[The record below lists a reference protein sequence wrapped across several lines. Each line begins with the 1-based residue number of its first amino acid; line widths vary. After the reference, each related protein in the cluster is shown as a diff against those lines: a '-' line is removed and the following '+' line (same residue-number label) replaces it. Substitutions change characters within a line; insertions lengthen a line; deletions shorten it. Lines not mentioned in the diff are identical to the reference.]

1 MEFNNKS
8 EVLEIVKEDIL
19 RITGEKNRQISLKAL
34 ESKIKV
40 SDIFLH
46 KAVKELKKEGLI
58 HLRQKILEL
67 TKSGQ
72 ERAKV
77 ILEKHMVVENY
88 FKKTRNEKEAHQAAH
103 ILEHY
108 ISEEAIRNIKK
119 LATFR
124 KEGTSLIEF
133 ELGRET
139 MISDIVFP
147 ELGLFERIV
156 SMGIF
161 PGERIRIMYKIPDGF
176 VVNVNHKKIA
186 LGKDIAKNIEVL
198 G

>member
-1 MEFNNKS
+1 MEFNNTS

-19 RITGEKNRQISLKAL
+19 RITGEKDKQISIKAL
-34 ESKIKV
+34 KLKIKV
-40 SDIFLH
+40 SDTCLL
-46 KAVKELKKEGLI
+46 KAVKELEKDDLINLKPKSLGLT
-58 HLRQKILEL
+58 EN
-67 TKSGQ
+67 GQ

-77 ILEKHMVVENY
+77 IVEKHMVVENY
-88 FKKTRNEKEAHQAAH
+88 FKKTRDQKEAHRAAH
-103 ILEHY
+103 IIEHY
-108 ISEEAIRNIKK
+108 ISKAAIRNIKK
-119 LATFR
+119 LSTFR
-124 KEGTSLIEF
+124 KESAPLTGCRIGQEV
-133 ELGRET
+133 
-139 MISDIVFP
+139 MISDIVFS
-147 ELGLFERIV
+147 EFKLFERIV